1 MNNAW
6 AVPEPLSTSE
16 VQLDKDTVTIL
27 RRHGNPDGPR
37 LVLSHGNGLASDLYY
52 PFWSLLEED
61 FDLVLFD
68 LRNHGWN
75 AVGPRESHNLP
86 TLVRDHLCLFEAI
99 DRAWG
104 DKPKIGVFHSV
115 SALITLLSSTIM
127 ADLLPSARS
136 GHLSAMIL
144 FDPPL
149 CKPGKNQTEFDEA
162 SQNAARITRRRRYR
176 FQTEEYFAELLGY
189 LPGFARLVPGVRELM
204 GRTTLRKTA
213 DGAEYELRCPPEYEA
228 QITDYFRSF
237 SALPVFETL
246 PCPTKVIGADPTL
259 SYAYLPTIDL
269 GDILTIDYDFVP
281 EATHFLQ
288 LEKPETCV
296 QMIREFLESNNL
308 MRNP

>member
-1 MNNAW
+1 MNNVW
-6 AVPEPLSTSE
+6 EVPEPLSTCE
-16 VQLDKDTVTIL
+16 VPLDKAAVTTL

-104 DKPKIGVFHSV
+104 AKPKSGVFHSV

-149 CKPGKNQTEFDEA
+149 CKPGKSQTEFDEA
-162 SQNAARITRRRRYR
+162 SEKNARIIRRRRYR
-176 FQTEEYFAELLGY
+176 FQTEENFAELLSY

-204 GRTTLRKTA
+204 ARTTLRKTA
-213 DGAEYELRCPPEYEA
+213 DGAEYELRCPREYEA
-228 QITDYFRSF
+228 QIADYFRSF

-246 PCPTKVIGADPTL
+246 SCPAKVIGADPTL
-259 SYAYLPTIDL
+259 PYAYLPTIDL

-288 LEKPETCV
+288 LEKPETCA
-296 QMIREFLESNNL
+296 QMVREFLESNNL